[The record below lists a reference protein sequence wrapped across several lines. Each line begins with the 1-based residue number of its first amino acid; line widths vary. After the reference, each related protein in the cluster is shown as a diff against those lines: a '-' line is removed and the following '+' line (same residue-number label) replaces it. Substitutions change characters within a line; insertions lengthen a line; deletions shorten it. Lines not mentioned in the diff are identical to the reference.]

1 MHESRQDDDF
11 DSDLFQVHDGNDS
24 SENSRKRKMSEA
36 KVLKLNTIEE
46 EIMESK
52 GVFEDALKIDENTNL
67 VRLQS

>member
-1 MHESRQDDDF
+1 
-11 DSDLFQVHDGNDS
+11 
-24 SENSRKRKMSEA
+24 MSEA

-46 EIMESK
+46 EIMENK